1 MQGYLLQNAGLFAAK
16 RKAKCCKTQSK
27 RLSIADFE
35 EAYNMNNSVKAYV
48 FVLKTGLI
56 RVFLRLKS
64 ESWGMKICESATK
77 KKG

>member
-1 MQGYLLQNAGLFAAK
+1 MQNARLFAAK

-27 RLSIADFE
+27 KLSIADFE

-56 RVFLRLKS
+56 RVFLSLKS

-77 KKG
+77 